1 MYNQKRKRLGELLIE
16 AGILTKEKFDSAME
30 LQKGS
35 GKKLG
40 EFLVDKG
47 IVDENSI
54 VDVLEF
60 QLRIPKVDFN
70 HLDIDPEI
78 LKMISENLAKKH
90 KVVPVRI
97 EDDKLLVAMADPLDL
112 VAIDEV
118 RIASGMEVTPAIATK
133 SSVTTAIERLYGKE
147 SAEKA
152 VEDFKKQYNIDQ
164 ITEKDMELSSE
175 VTNAPVVKLVN
186 SIVEHAMKLKASDIH
201 IEPLAD
207 CFRIRFRIDGD
218 LQEIMRS
225 PKTAHP
231 AVVTRIKI
239 IGRMDI
245 AEKRIPQDGRVEMN
259 IDGKDVDLRLSVLPT
274 VYGEKV
280 VIRILGRSDIML
292 SRSQLGFSPENGERF
307 DRIIK
312 SPNGIIL
319 VTGPTGSGKTTTLY
333 AVLKEL
339 DKIDRNIITVEDPVE
354 YKLDGVNQVQVNV
367 KAGLTFANGLRS
379 ILRQD
384 PDIVMIGEIRDEETA
399 EIAVRAAITGHLVLS
414 TIHTNDSA
422 STITRLIDMGI
433 EPYLVSS
440 SLTGIVSQRLVRK
453 ICKSCKTSYKP
464 DISELSLLKQRESR
478 SLFKGAGCSACN
490 NTGYLGRTAIHEVM
504 PIGKDMRELIDRRAN
519 IDQIR
524 HLASKTG
531 TISLRESCVQLV
543 LNGVTT
549 VEELTRMT
557 YSLDL

>member
-339 DKIDRNIITVEDPVE
+339 DKVDRNIITVEDPVE

-464 DISELSLLKQRESR
+464 DISELTLLKQRESR